1 MHKILYFIVVFLL
14 ISSCNNTLKN
24 QHSIENL
31 VPNNAAIVLSINSL
45 EGFKSALNNTDLAS
59 KTALFTPLQKA
70 LKPLDSIQSMSPLLV
85 CVSNELQENV
95 YTFITHR
102 RNLKTKDSLLIPFII
117 IDSILIASE
126 SEATLETIKAQKGS
140 DYSKIHKLHQVTNT
154 FSLYHKE
161 LPSLQSIPD
170 VSLGAVFLEFNMTPE
185 SVTINGHLLDAK
197 SENKWFRLFEKLD
210 PQSQGLQAVFPS
222 ESHNISIF
230 SYSDFEQLQRNI
242 DSLETS
248 SKASELAKAF
258 FNTTEEIGVFETEQG
273 DGVALKSIDISATYE
288 ALSGFQ
294 NELSSFRS
302 IPLFEFTESSLFNDT
317 FGPLISKVSP
327 TKFITLED
335 YLVFS
340 DSEEV
345 LKLVISNYFNK
356 NTLES
361 SIEYETL
368 QKSLSDEA
376 SIQTYF
382 NNYRLAELLN
392 TLFQSTLK
400 GSELSDYKLSG
411 IQLVKDDN
419 IVHLNSVLQKSKP
432 RQSKSLIS
440 EEFNLVLPEDIMM
453 GPVFVSNHK
462 TKGKDILVQD
472 IKNNLYLISNKGVV
486 LWKKTLNGAVSGTV
500 EQVDLYK
507 NGRLQLV
514 FSTQKRLYI
523 LDRNGKNVGEFP
535 IKFSDDI
542 TQPVSVFD
550 YDKKRS
556 YRFLITQNSKL
567 LMYDLNAMLV
577 KGFKYNS
584 SQAISSHPIHVRYRG
599 KDFIAFS
606 TGKQLKLLDRRGN
619 TRVKVKE
626 PIDFSNESIYFYNS
640 LFTTTNTKGDL
651 VQVNTKGSVSRQN
664 LGLDPNHD
672 ITTSSKTL
680 VIRNENKLSIKS
692 NIIDLDYASY
702 TPPSLF
708 YLKDKIYIT
717 ITDLQAKKVWLFNS
731 QGNAFPKVPVFGTS
745 AIDLA
750 NADGDSALEFVTKS
764 DSNSL
769 ILYQMY

>member
-1 MHKILYFIVVFLL
+1 M
-14 ISSCNNTLKN
+14 KN

-126 SEATLETIKAQKGS
+126 SEATLETIKAQKRS
-140 DYSKIHKLHQVTNT
+140 DYSKIHKLHQLTNT

-161 LPSLQSIPD
+161 LPSLQSMPD

-230 SYSDFEQLQRNI
+230 NYTDFEQLQRNI

-472 IKNNLYLISNKGVV
+472 IKNNLYLISNKGVI

-550 YDKKRS
+550 YDKKRN

-584 SQAISSHPIHVRYRG
+584 SQTISSHPIHVRYRG

-606 TGKQLKLLDRRGN
+606 AGKQLKLLDRRGN

-626 PIDFSNESIYFYNS
+626 PIDFSNDSIYFYNS
-640 LFTTTNTKGDL
+640 
-651 VQVNTKGSVSRQN
+651 
-664 LGLDPNHD
+664 
-672 ITTSSKTL
+672 
-680 VIRNENKLSIKS
+680 
-692 NIIDLDYASY
+692 
-702 TPPSLF
+702 
-708 YLKDKIYIT
+708 
-717 ITDLQAKKVWLFNS
+717 
-731 QGNAFPKVPVFGTS
+731 
-745 AIDLA
+745 
-750 NADGDSALEFVTKS
+750 
-764 DSNSL
+764 
-769 ILYQMY
+769 

>member
-45 EGFKSALNNTDLAS
+45 EGFKSALKNTDLAS

-126 SEATLETIKAQKGS
+126 SEATLETIKAQKRS
-140 DYSKIHKLHQVTNT
+140 DYSKIHKLHQLTNT

-161 LPSLQSIPD
+161 LPSLQSMPD

-210 PQSQGLQAVFPS
+210 PQSQGLQTVFPS

-230 SYSDFEQLQRNI
+230 SYTDFEQLQRNI

-472 IKNNLYLISNKGVV
+472 IKNNLYLISNKGVI
-486 LWKKTLNGAVSGTV
+486 LWKKTLSGAVSGTV

-550 YDKKRS
+550 YDKKRN

-567 LMYDLNAMLV
+567 LML
-577 KGFKYNS
+577 
-584 SQAISSHPIHVRYRG
+584 
-599 KDFIAFS
+599 
-606 TGKQLKLLDRRGN
+606 
-619 TRVKVKE
+619 
-626 PIDFSNESIYFYNS
+626 
-640 LFTTTNTKGDL
+640 
-651 VQVNTKGSVSRQN
+651 
-664 LGLDPNHD
+664 
-672 ITTSSKTL
+672 
-680 VIRNENKLSIKS
+680 
-692 NIIDLDYASY
+692 
-702 TPPSLF
+702 
-708 YLKDKIYIT
+708 
-717 ITDLQAKKVWLFNS
+717 
-731 QGNAFPKVPVFGTS
+731 
-745 AIDLA
+745 
-750 NADGDSALEFVTKS
+750 
-764 DSNSL
+764 SL
-769 ILYQMY
+769 IHI

>member
-126 SEATLETIKAQKGS
+126 SEATLETIKAQKRS
-140 DYSKIHKLHQVTNT
+140 DYSKIHKLHQLTNT

-161 LPSLQSIPD
+161 LPSLQSMPD

-230 SYSDFEQLQRNI
+230 NYTDFEQLQRNI

-440 EEFNLVLPEDIMM
+440 EEFNLVLPENIMM

-472 IKNNLYLISNKGVV
+472 IKNNLYLISNKGVI

-523 LDRNGKNVGEFP
+523 YYFLCLNPAD
-535 IKFSDDI
+535 
-542 TQPVSVFD
+542 TVFD
-550 YDKKRS
+550 GL
-556 YRFLITQNSKL
+556 FVCLTCTVQENKL
-567 LMYDLNAMLV
+567 Y
-577 KGFKYNS
+577 
-584 SQAISSHPIHVRYRG
+584 
-599 KDFIAFS
+599 
-606 TGKQLKLLDRRGN
+606 
-619 TRVKVKE
+619 
-626 PIDFSNESIYFYNS
+626 
-640 LFTTTNTKGDL
+640 
-651 VQVNTKGSVSRQN
+651 
-664 LGLDPNHD
+664 
-672 ITTSSKTL
+672 TTSS
-680 VIRNENKLSIKS
+680 
-692 NIIDLDYASY
+692 Y
-702 TPPSLF
+702 
-708 YLKDKIYIT
+708 
-717 ITDLQAKKVWLFNS
+717 
-731 QGNAFPKVPVFGTS
+731 
-745 AIDLA
+745 
-750 NADGDSALEFVTKS
+750 
-764 DSNSL
+764 
-769 ILYQMY
+769 

>member
-126 SEATLETIKAQKGS
+126 SEATLETIKAQKRS
-140 DYSKIHKLHQVTNT
+140 DYSKIHKLHQLTNT

-161 LPSLQSIPD
+161 LPSLQSMPD

-230 SYSDFEQLQRNI
+230 NYTDFEQLQRNI

-419 IVHLNSVLQKSKP
+419 IVHLNL
-432 RQSKSLIS
+432 SLIH
-440 EEFNLVLPEDIMM
+440 I
-453 GPVFVSNHK
+453 
-462 TKGKDILVQD
+462 
-472 IKNNLYLISNKGVV
+472 
-486 LWKKTLNGAVSGTV
+486 
-500 EQVDLYK
+500 
-507 NGRLQLV
+507 
-514 FSTQKRLYI
+514 
-523 LDRNGKNVGEFP
+523 
-535 IKFSDDI
+535 
-542 TQPVSVFD
+542 
-550 YDKKRS
+550 
-556 YRFLITQNSKL
+556 
-567 LMYDLNAMLV
+567 
-577 KGFKYNS
+577 
-584 SQAISSHPIHVRYRG
+584 
-599 KDFIAFS
+599 
-606 TGKQLKLLDRRGN
+606 
-619 TRVKVKE
+619 
-626 PIDFSNESIYFYNS
+626 
-640 LFTTTNTKGDL
+640 
-651 VQVNTKGSVSRQN
+651 
-664 LGLDPNHD
+664 
-672 ITTSSKTL
+672 
-680 VIRNENKLSIKS
+680 
-692 NIIDLDYASY
+692 
-702 TPPSLF
+702 
-708 YLKDKIYIT
+708 
-717 ITDLQAKKVWLFNS
+717 
-731 QGNAFPKVPVFGTS
+731 
-745 AIDLA
+745 
-750 NADGDSALEFVTKS
+750 
-764 DSNSL
+764 
-769 ILYQMY
+769 